1 MLREKA
7 VFNKA
12 ALKDHK
18 GPVVSH
24 SESHRLSAA
33 TSPMIICS
41 MALVPLFPLDE
52 WKTLVPTLSCRAEG
66 PFCFQLGGGGGMQR
80 GRVRQR
86 APNRREHPRMP
97 AAWRQSIRRD
107 TLESYRELPSI

>member
-66 PFCFQLGGGGGMQR
+66 PFCFQLGGGGGNAAGAGQTE
-80 GRVRQR
+80 GPKQKG
-86 APNRREHPRMP
+86 ASEDACSLETEH
-97 AAWRQSIRRD
+97 
-107 TLESYRELPSI
+107 